1 MATLPIFPL
10 ATVLM
15 PGAKLPLQIFEP
27 RYVQLLHDLL
37 GGQDERPPVF
47 GVVAIREGFE
57 VGDDAVRALH
67 PVGCGALLTQAAAL
81 EGERFFIVSEGTDR
95 FRLDGVDEAAGTPYA
110 TARVT
115 WLTEADG
122 GDGAKLEALATA
134 LRAELAAFAAAL
146 GKEAEP
152 AELPTDPRMLAYA
165 VPDVVSLDVADRQR
179 LLECTDTASR
189 LRLGLQLVRRE
200 NEFAATL
207 GAVAPPALPPFG
219 LN

>member
-1 MATLPIFPL
+1 MATLPLFPL
-10 ATVLM
+10 STVLM

-37 GGQDERPPVF
+37 DGQDERPPVF

-57 VGDDAVRALH
+57 VGDDAVKALH

-81 EGERFFIVSEGTDR
+81 EGDRFFIVSEGIDR
-95 FRLDGVDEAAGTPYA
+95 FRLDGVDDTAGTPYS

-115 WLTEADG
+115 WLTESDG
-122 GDGAKLEALATA
+122 DATKLYALAAA
-134 LRAELAAFAAAL
+134 LRTELTAFAAAL
-146 GKEAEP
+146 GKEPEP
-152 AELPTDPRMLAYA
+152 AELPDDPRVLAYA
-165 VPDVVSLDVADRQR
+165 VPDTVSLDVADRQR

-200 NEFAATL
+200 SEFAATL